1 MGLRA
6 AAQTR
11 RLRRLASHLAAG
23 GTASTTAT
31 QSEPEEAETQ
41 RHAFVGPDPALMA
54 RYQNSLSTVP
64 RVNKDTASWTAS
76 ELLRRCQGLGATDEQ
91 LDAIVEGDQTR
102 AALLSLVQ
110 RLEPP
115 PPQTASIEAITV
127 DARTTPI
134 ADMAE
139 ILERV
144 GAVVLTNA
152 APQAQ
157 LDEIDAQ
164 LEAAGC
170 WAISRGKQEGGRPA
184 SRMQMELLV
193 KAPLAGELV
202 TNEYVLGVSRHVL
215 GPHCKRIALKE
226 LSAFEVQPGNAR
238 QNFHR
243 EDRAYI
249 CSLYYVYYIISYHY
263 YIYIQI
269 YITRRQP
276 ANQRVSRTCRF

>member
-249 CSLYYVYYIISYHY
+249 CSLY
-263 YIYIQI
+263 IQI
-269 YITRRQP
+269 YTTRRQP